1 MTTMEFLLTALVIL
15 QALLLLELLRF
26 RRMIIPIGET
36 FFALASALAAYMR
49 VQTAN
54 LVAKDATIKF
64 DDILKNMKDLAEKEQ
79 RKQEEQKA

>member
-1 MTTMEFLLTALVIL
+1 MTLIEFLLAALVIL

-26 RRMIIPIGET
+26 RRMIIPIGEA
-36 FFALASALAAYMR
+36 FFALGSALATYMNM
-49 VQTAN
+49 QTAN
-54 LVAKDATIKF
+54 LVAKNATIKF